1 MCLSFDTAPFLFMQI
16 DVNTPRFEANKEG
29 ISLNYL

>member
-1 MCLSFDTAPFLFMQI
+1 MCLSFDTAPFCLCKI